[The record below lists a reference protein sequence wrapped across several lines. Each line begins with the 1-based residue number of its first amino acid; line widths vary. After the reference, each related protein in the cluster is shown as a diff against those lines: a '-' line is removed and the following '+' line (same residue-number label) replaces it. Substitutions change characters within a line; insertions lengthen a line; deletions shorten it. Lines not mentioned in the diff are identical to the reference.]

1 MYEWMSVIGL
11 GLIIGISF
19 GILLEFRYLIEMDMK
34 LERIIEKV
42 ERLEGKEIKILKRK
56 RKKK

>member
-42 ERLEGKEIKILKRK
+42 ER
-56 RKKK
+56 

>member
-19 GILLEFRYLIEMDMK
+19 GILLEFRYLIEMDLK
-34 LERIIEKV
+34 LERIIDKV
-42 ERLEGKEIKILKRK
+42 ERLESKEIKLLKRK
-56 RKKK
+56 KRKK